1 MSDMSDLEKDI
12 LVSPSR
18 QPAMTINGNYNNYI
32 QLHVVVAVKLL
43 YIVNMHQCF
52 SNENEEMIVT
62 VNAI

>member
-18 QPAMTINGNYNNYI
+18 QPAMTINGNCNNYI

-43 YIVNMHQCF
+43 YFVNMHQCF
-52 SNENEEMIVT
+52 SDENEEMIVT
-62 VNAI
+62 VNTI